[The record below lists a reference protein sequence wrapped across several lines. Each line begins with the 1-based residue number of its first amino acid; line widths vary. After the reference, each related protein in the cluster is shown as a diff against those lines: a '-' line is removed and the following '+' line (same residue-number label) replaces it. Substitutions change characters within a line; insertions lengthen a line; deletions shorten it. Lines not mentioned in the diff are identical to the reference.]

1 MDDGPEQR
9 SLRPPPEPAELPEPP
24 QPART
29 ASGEMRRVALSS
41 AGLWGGRI
49 RVEEEVGRGGM
60 ARVLRAVDTKLR
72 RELAL
77 KVTLGSR
84 QELPREHLARFVE
97 EAQITAQLEHPNV
110 MPMHDLGVD
119 PEGHAYF
126 SMKLIRGQSLESIIE
141 KRQAGDTQTLA
152 EFGLRRLL
160 DVFLHVCQAME
171 YAHSRAVVHR
181 DLKPGNVMVGDFGEV
196 LVMDWG
202 VAKLLDRPQSA
213 SAVSTKTDDLHESIP
228 EPAPRSLRS
237 SSASMPSLTSVRAST
252 KAWETQIGVAI
263 GTPQYM
269 SPEQAQGLPIDE
281 RADIYALGVMLYEI
295 LCGRVP
301 FDDEDPQHT
310 LLRLLAEEP
319 QRPSEINPSVPLELE
334 ALALRLLAKDPE
346 QRTLSLRDI
355 REHVLNYVE
364 GIGRDY
370 GRESLWKSLIW
381 RVGAL
386 VAFAFLV
393 WYLTGRSIAKV
404 LTLGPPA
411 ALNSVCWFLLI
422 VAAGYPLWTVATLMR
437 EDRKERDRFAA
448 PSQSELFVSGF
459 LAHRSFA
466 AALAPLFQLVF
477 IVQLVAAA
485 VSQATPGAGRSFD
498 LVQRISTQMRVEW
511 SQALIVI
518 LVFLFG
524 YLFFLSK
531 EVKFARRIDHY
542 ELLVE
547 RPSWESVWP
556 FFLVVVLL
564 LTVTTTEV
572 LDWTLSAARPDIAS
586 FFKAEVL
593 ARPLNF
599 FEVVKTLV
607 FQGTF
612 LLGVTLGT
620 MLAAFP
626 FSELLAA
633 LRLTFQ
639 PADDA
644 AVASRQQYFLRSLA
658 TFRVGRAIWLYGGA
672 MIGSLTAITVLSESA
687 ARPLSEKIVYIL
699 GPSLVGFL
707 GYAVTRRYV
716 QAYVDHAPAVARLL
730 AQQTAARR
738 RQTRET
744 AERAVH
750 APWSWRLGQL
760 AAPVGCFLAYLLWTG
775 SGIHKQAVRELI
787 IPVTTKD
794 WLLILPYVLLVPTIL
809 GLEQLQRLARRRRE
823 PTAS

>member
-1 MDDGPEQR
+1 MDDGPERR
-9 SLRPPPEPAELPEPP
+9 SLTPEP
-24 QPART
+24 RT
-29 ASGEMRRVALSS
+29 VSGEIRRVTSS
-41 AGLWGGRI
+41 GLWGGRI
-49 RVEEEVGRGGM
+49 QVFEEVGRGGM
-60 ARVLRAVDTKLR
+60 ARVLRAIDTKLR

-84 QELPREHLARFVE
+84 QEMPREHLARFVE

-141 KRQAGDTQTLA
+141 KRQSGDPQTLA

-171 YAHSRAVVHR
+171 YAHSRGVVHR

-202 VAKLLDRPQSA
+202 VAKLLDRPQTA
-213 SAVSTKTDDLHESIP
+213 LTVSTKTDDLNESIP
-228 EPAPRSLRS
+228 DVGPRSRNV
-237 SSASMPSLTSVRAST
+237 SMPSLTSVRATT
-252 KAWETQIGVAI
+252 KAWETQVGEVI

-269 SPEQAQGLPIDE
+269 SPEQAQGLAIDE
-281 RADIYALGVMLYEI
+281 RTDIYALGVMLYEI

-301 FDDEDPQHT
+301 FDDEDPQRT
-310 LLRLLAEEP
+310 LLRLVSEP
-319 QRPSEINPSVPLELE
+319 PQHPSEINESVPLELE
-334 ALALRLLAKDPE
+334 ALALRLLAKDPAE
-346 QRTLSLRDI
+346 RTLSLRDI
-355 REHVLNYVE
+355 RAHVLDYIE

-370 GRESLWKSLIW
+370 GREALWKSFTWSL
-381 RVGAL
+381 GAL

-393 WYLTGRSIAKV
+393 WYLTGRSIVKV

-411 ALNSVCWFLLI
+411 VLNSVGWFLLI
-422 VAAGYPLWTVATLMR
+422 VAVGCPLWAVATLVQ
-437 EDRKERDRFAA
+437 EDRKERDRFA
-448 PSQSELFVSGF
+448 PPTQSELFVSGF

-477 IVQLVAAA
+477 IIQLVAAA
-485 VSQATPGAGRSFD
+485 VSQASRGGGRSFD
-498 LVQRISTQMRVEW
+498 LVQRISQQMRVEW

-556 FFLVVVLL
+556 FFLVIVLL

-572 LDWTLSAARPDIAS
+572 LDWTLSTAHPAAAS
-586 FFKAEVL
+586 FFKTEIL
-593 ARPLNF
+593 ARQLNV
-599 FEVVKTLV
+599 FEIVKTLV

-612 LLGVTLGT
+612 LLGLTLGT

-633 LRLTFQ
+633 LRLAFQ

-658 TFRVGRAIWLYGGA
+658 TFRVGRAVWLYGGA
-672 MIGSLTAITVLSESA
+672 MIGSLTAITVLSETA

-716 QAYVDHAPAVARLL
+716 QTYVDHAPAVQRLL
-730 AQQTAARR
+730 EMQTAARH
-738 RQTRET
+738 RQMRDT
-744 AERAVH
+744 AERSVH
-750 APWSWRLGQL
+750 APWSWRVLQL
-760 AAPVGCFLAYLLWTG
+760 AVPVVCLLAYLMWTG
-775 SGIHKQAVRELI
+775 SGIHKDAVRELI

-794 WLLILPYVLLVPTIL
+794 WLLILPYVLLVPALL
-809 GLEQLQRLARRRRE
+809 GREHLQRLARRRPARE
-823 PTAS
+823 D

>member
-1 MDDGPEQR
+1 MGDRPDRP
-9 SLRPPPEPAELPEPP
+9 SLTPTPEP
-24 QPART
+24 RT
-29 ASGEMRRVALSS
+29 ASGEMRRAGASS
-41 AGLWGGRI
+41 GLWGGRI
-49 RVEEEVGRGGM
+49 QTFEEVGRGGM
-60 ARVLRAVDTKLR
+60 ARVLRAIDTKLR

-84 QELPREHLARFVE
+84 QEMPRELLARFVE

-119 PEGHAYF
+119 PDGHAYF

-213 SAVSTKTDDLHESIP
+213 SAVSTKTDDLSESIP
-228 EPAPRSLRS
+228 DTAPRSRS
-237 SSASMPSLTSVRAST
+237 VSMPSLTSVRAAT
-252 KAWETQIGVAI
+252 KAWETQVGVAI

-295 LCGRVP
+295 LCGQVP
-301 FDDEDPQHT
+301 FDDEDAQRT
-310 LLRLLAEEP
+310 LLRLLTEEP
-319 QRPSEINPSVPLELE
+319 RRPSEINPTVPLELE
-334 ALALRLLAKDPE
+334 ALALRLLAKDPA
-346 QRTLSLRDI
+346 QRSLSLRDI
-355 REHVLNYVE
+355 REHVLNYIE

-370 GRESLWKSLIW
+370 GRESLWKSLTW
-381 RVGAL
+381 SVGAL

-411 ALNSVCWFLLI
+411 ALNSVGWFLLI
-422 VAAGYPLWTVATLMR
+422 LGASYPLWAVVTLMK

-477 IVQLVAAA
+477 IVQLVAIA
-485 VSQATPGAGRSFD
+485 VSQASSGRERSFD
-498 LVQRISTQMRVEW
+498 LVQRISQQMRVEW

-547 RPSWESVWP
+547 RPPWESVWP
-556 FFLVVVLL
+556 FFLIVVLL

-572 LDWTLSAARPDIAS
+572 LDWTMRTAHPSPAL
-586 FFKAEVL
+586 FFKAELL
-593 ARPLNF
+593 ARPLNV
-599 FEVVKTLV
+599 FEIVKTLV

-612 LLGVTLGT
+612 LLGLTLGT

-716 QAYVDHAPAVARLL
+716 QAYIDYAPAVQRLL
-730 AQQTAARR
+730 EEQTPERR
-738 RQTRET
+738 RKTRT
-744 AERAVH
+744 DAERQVH
-750 APWSWRLGQL
+750 APWSWRLLQL
-760 AAPVGCFLAYLLWTG
+760 AAPVACFLAYLLWTG
-775 SGIHKQAVRELI
+775 SGIHRAAVRELI

-809 GLEQLQRLARRRRE
+809 GREQLQRLARLRR
-823 PTAS
+823 A

>member
-1 MDDGPEQR
+1 MDDGPERR
-9 SLRPPPEPAELPEPP
+9 SLTPEP
-24 QPART
+24 RT
-29 ASGEMRRVALSS
+29 VSGEMRRITAAS
-41 AGLWGGRI
+41 GLWGGRI
-49 RVEEEVGRGGM
+49 QVFEEVGRGGM
-60 ARVLRAVDTKLR
+60 ARVLRAIDTKLR

-84 QELPREHLARFVE
+84 QEMPREHLARFVE

-141 KRQAGDTQTLA
+141 KRQSGDPQTLA

-171 YAHSRAVVHR
+171 YAHSRGVVHR

-202 VAKLLDRPQSA
+202 VAKLLDRPQTA
-213 SAVSTKTDDLHESIP
+213 LTVSTKTDDLNESIP
-228 EPAPRSLRS
+228 DVGPRSRNV
-237 SSASMPSLTSVRAST
+237 SMPSLTSVRATT
-252 KAWETQIGVAI
+252 KAWETQVGVVV

-269 SPEQAQGLPIDE
+269 SPEQAQGLAIDE
-281 RADIYALGVMLYEI
+281 RTDIYALGVMLYEI

-301 FDDEDPQHT
+301 FDDEDPQRT
-310 LLRLLAEEP
+310 LLRLVSEP
-319 QRPSEINPSVPLELE
+319 PQHPSEINESVPLELE
-334 ALALRLLAKDPE
+334 ALALRLLAKDPAE
-346 QRTLSLRDI
+346 RTLSLRDI
-355 REHVLNYVE
+355 RAHVLDYIE

-370 GRESLWKSLIW
+370 GREALWKSFTWSL
-381 RVGAL
+381 GAL

-411 ALNSVCWFLLI
+411 VLNSVGWFLLI
-422 VAAGYPLWTVATLMR
+422 VAVGYPLWAVATLVQ
-437 EDRKERDRFAA
+437 EDRKERDRFA
-448 PSQSELFVSGF
+448 PPTQSELFVSGF

-477 IVQLVAAA
+477 IIQLVAAA
-485 VSQATPGAGRSFD
+485 ASQASRGGGRSSD
-498 LVQRISTQMRVEW
+498 LVQRISQQMRVEW

-518 LVFLFG
+518 LVFLFA
-524 YLFFLSK
+524 YLVFLSK

-547 RPSWESVWP
+547 RPAWESVWP

-572 LDWTLSAARPDIAS
+572 LDWTLRAARPDVAS
-586 FFKAEVL
+586 FFKAEIL
-593 ARPLNF
+593 ARQLNV
-599 FEVVKTLV
+599 FEIVKTLV

-612 LLGVTLGT
+612 LLGLTLGT

-633 LRLTFQ
+633 LRLAFQ

-658 TFRVGRAIWLYGGA
+658 TFRVGRAVWLYGGA
-672 MIGSLTAITVLSESA
+672 MIGSLTAITVLSETA

-716 QAYVDHAPAVARLL
+716 QTYVDHAPAVQRLL
-730 AQQTAARR
+730 ELQTAARH
-738 RQTRET
+738 RQTRDT
-744 AERAVH
+744 AERSVH
-750 APWSWRLGQL
+750 APWSWRVLQL
-760 AAPVGCFLAYLLWTG
+760 AAPVVCLLAYLMWTG
-775 SGIHKQAVRELI
+775 SGIHKDAVRELI

-794 WLLILPYVLLVPTIL
+794 WLLILPYVLLVPALL
-809 GLEQLQRLARRRRE
+809 GRERLQRLAQRHRTRGD
-823 PTAS
+823 

>member
-1 MDDGPEQR
+1 MDDGPER
-9 SLRPPPEPAELPEPP
+9 RPRREPE
-24 QPART
+24 QRT
-29 ASGEMRRVALSS
+29 ASGEMRRVSVPAS
-41 AGLWGGRI
+41 GLWGGRI

-84 QELPREHLARFVE
+84 QELSREALARFVE

-213 SAVSTKTDDLHESIP
+213 TAVSTKTDDLHESIP
-228 EPAPRSLRS
+228 DLNPRALRNS
-237 SSASMPSLTSVRAST
+237 SGAMPSLTSVRAAT
-252 KAWETQIGVAI
+252 KAWETQVGVVI

-269 SPEQAQGLPIDE
+269 APEQAQGLAIDE
-281 RADIYALGVMLYEI
+281 RADIYSLGVMLYEI
-295 LCGRVP
+295 LCGQVP
-301 FDDEDPQHT
+301 FDEEDPQRT
-310 LLRLLAEEP
+310 LLRLVTEQP
-319 QRPSEINPSVPLELE
+319 KRPSEINPSVPLELE
-334 ALALRLLAKDPE
+334 ALAMRLLAKDPG
-346 QRTLSLRDI
+346 QRTLSLGDI
-355 REHVLNYVE
+355 RAHVLDYIE

-370 GRESLWKSLIW
+370 GGEGLWKSITW
-381 RVGAL
+381 SVGAL
-386 VAFAFLV
+386 VTFAFLV
-393 WYLTGRSIAKV
+393 WYLTGRSIASV

-411 ALNSVCWFLLI
+411 ALNSVGWFLLI
-422 VAAGYPLWTVATLMR
+422 VATSYPLWAVFTLMQV
-437 EDRKERDRFAA
+437 DRKDRDRFAP
-448 PSQSELFVSGF
+448 PSERELFVSGF

-477 IVQLVAAA
+477 IIQLVAAA
-485 VSQATPGAGRSFD
+485 VAQATRGGGRSVD
-498 LVQRISTQMRVEW
+498 LVQRISLQMRVEW

-547 RPSWESVWP
+547 RPPWESVWP
-556 FFLVVVLL
+556 FFLILVLL

-572 LDWTLSAARPDIAS
+572 LDWAMRTHAPTMAA
-586 FFKAEVL
+586 FLKAEVMS
-593 ARPLNF
+593 RPLNV
-599 FEVVKTLV
+599 FEIVKTLV

-612 LLGVTLGT
+612 LLGLTLGT

-658 TFRVGRAIWLYGGA
+658 TFRVGRAIWLYGSA
-672 MIGSLTAITVLSESA
+672 MIGSLTAITVLSQSEP
-687 ARPLSEKIVYIL
+687 RPLSEKVVYIL

-716 QAYVDHAPAVARLL
+716 RNYVEHAPAVRRLL
-730 AQQTAARR
+730 EDQITARR
-738 RQTRET
+738 KETRDNPNRQ
-744 AERAVH
+744 VN
-750 APWSWRLGQL
+750 APWSWQLLQL
-760 AAPVGCFLAYLLWTG
+760 ATPLACFLTYLLWTG
-775 SGIHKQAVRELI
+775 SGIHKDAVRELI

-794 WLLILPYVLLVPTIL
+794 WLLILPYVLLIPMIL
-809 GLEQLQRLARRRRE
+809 GREQWQRLVRRRRE
-823 PTAS
+823 TSAS

>member
-1 MDDGPEQR
+1 
-9 SLRPPPEPAELPEPP
+9 
-24 QPART
+24 
-29 ASGEMRRVALSS
+29 
-41 AGLWGGRI
+41 
-49 RVEEEVGRGGM
+49 
-60 ARVLRAVDTKLR
+60 
-72 RELAL
+72 
-77 KVTLGSR
+77 
-84 QELPREHLARFVE
+84 
-97 EAQITAQLEHPNV
+97 
-110 MPMHDLGVD
+110 
-119 PEGHAYF
+119 
-126 SMKLIRGQSLESIIE
+126 
-141 KRQAGDTQTLA
+141 
-152 EFGLRRLL
+152 
-160 DVFLHVCQAME
+160 
-171 YAHSRAVVHR
+171 
-181 DLKPGNVMVGDFGEV
+181 
-196 LVMDWG
+196 
-202 VAKLLDRPQSA
+202 
-213 SAVSTKTDDLHESIP
+213 
-228 EPAPRSLRS
+228 
-237 SSASMPSLTSVRAST
+237 VRAAT
-252 KAWETQIGVAI
+252 KAWETQVGVAI

-310 LLRLLAEEP
+310 LLRLVSEEP

-334 ALALRLLAKDPE
+334 ALALRLLAKDPAE
-346 QRTLSLRDI
+346 RTLSLRDI
-355 REHVLNYVE
+355 REHVLNYIE

-370 GRESLWKSLIW
+370 GRESWLKNLTWS
-381 RVGAL
+381 VGAL

-404 LTLGPPA
+404 LSLGPPA
-411 ALNSVCWFLLI
+411 ALNSVGWFLLI
-422 VAAGYPLWTVATLMR
+422 SATSYPLWAVVTLLR
-437 EDRKERDRFAA
+437 EDRKARDRFAA
-448 PSQSELFVSGF
+448 PTQSELFVSGF

-477 IVQLVAAA
+477 IVQLVVVA
-485 VSQATPGAGRSFD
+485 VSQASRGRGRS
-498 LVQRISTQMRVEW
+498 LAIVQRISQQMRVEW

-547 RPSWESVWP
+547 RPRWESVWP
-556 FFLVVVLL
+556 FFLIVVLL
-564 LTVTTTEV
+564 LTVTTTEI
-572 LDWTLSAARPDIAS
+572 LDWRLGSARPDLGTFVKTQI
-586 FFKAEVL
+586 L
-593 ARPLNF
+593 ARRLNV
-599 FEVVKTLV
+599 FEIMKTLV

-716 QAYVDHAPAVARLL
+716 QAYIDHAPAVRRLL
-730 AQQTAARR
+730 AEQSAARQK
-738 RQTRET
+738 QTRAD
-744 AERAVH
+744 AERELH
-750 APWSWRLGQL
+750 APWSWRLLQL
-760 AAPVGCFLAYLLWTG
+760 TVPIGCLLAYLLWTG
-775 SGIHKQAVRELI
+775 SGIHRAAVRELI

-794 WLLILPYVLLVPTIL
+794 WLLILPYLLLVPAIL
-809 GLEQLQRLARRRRE
+809 GREQWQRLARRKLQ
-823 PTAS
+823 T

>member
-1 MDDGPEQR
+1 MDDGPERR
-9 SLRPPPEPAELPEPP
+9 SLTPTPEH
-24 QPART
+24 RT
-29 ASGEMRRVALSS
+29 ASGEMRRVTGAT
-41 AGLWGGRI
+41 GLWGGRI
-49 RVEEEVGRGGM
+49 QVFEEVGRGGM
-60 ARVLRAVDTKLR
+60 ARVLRAVDGKLR

-84 QELPREHLARFVE
+84 QEMPREHLARFVE

-141 KRQAGDTQTLA
+141 KRQSGDPQTLA

-171 YAHSRAVVHR
+171 YAHSRGVVHR

-202 VAKLLDRPQSA
+202 VAKLLDRPQTA
-213 SAVSTKTDDLHESIP
+213 LTVSTKTDDLSESM
-228 EPAPRSLRS
+228 ADVGPRSRS
-237 SSASMPSLTSVRAST
+237 SSMPSMTSVRATT
-252 KAWETQIGVAI
+252 KAWETQVGVVV

-269 SPEQAQGLPIDE
+269 SPEQAQGLAIDE
-281 RADIYALGVMLYEI
+281 RTDIYALGVMLYEI

-310 LLRLLAEEP
+310 LLRLVTEAP
-319 QRPSEINPSVPLELE
+319 QRPSEINESVPLELE
-334 ALALRLLAKDPE
+334 ALALRLLAKDPAE
-346 QRTLSLRDI
+346 RTLSLRDI
-355 REHVLNYVE
+355 RAHVLNYIE

-370 GRESLWKSLIW
+370 GREALWKSLTW
-381 RVGAL
+381 SVGAL

-411 ALNSVCWFLLI
+411 ALNSVGWFLLI

-477 IVQLVAAA
+477 IIQLVAAA
-485 VSQATPGAGRSFD
+485 VSQATRGGGRSFD
-498 LVQRISTQMRVEW
+498 LVQRISLQMRVEW

-547 RPSWESVWP
+547 RPPWESVWP
-556 FFLVVVLL
+556 FFLVIVLL

-572 LDWTLSAARPDIAS
+572 LDWTLNTARPDVAS
-586 FFKAEVL
+586 FLKTEIL
-593 ARPLNF
+593 ARQLNV
-599 FEVVKTLV
+599 FEIVKTLV

-612 LLGVTLGT
+612 LLGLTLGT

-644 AVASRQQYFLRSLA
+644 AVATRQQYFLRSLA

-672 MIGSLTAITVLSESA
+672 MIGSLTAITVLSETA

-750 APWSWRLGQL
+750 APWSWRVLQL
-760 AAPVGCFLAYLLWTG
+760 AAPVACLLAYLLWTG
-775 SGIHKQAVRELI
+775 SGIHREAVRELI

-794 WLLILPYVLLVPTIL
+794 WLLILPYVLLVPALL
-809 GLEQLQRLARRRRE
+809 GREQLQRLARRRHGAPE
-823 PTAS
+823 S